1 MNRSESDS
9 MEELLK
15 RSGYKV
21 VGPEEQADL
30 TIINSC
36 TVTNQAAAKTRSSI
50 TSARKQSPEGK
61 IAVIGC
67 YAQELGDKLLKF
79 ENVDLALGNVNK
91 YQIIDYIKKLEKE
104 KNFADIK
111 DIENIAW
118 TNSTSTFFDEATIA
132 DGRRTRANLKIQEGC
147 NYFCSYCIIPYLRG
161 APRSRDYKSCIREAR
176 ELEANNYKEIVLTG
190 INIGTY
196 DHKGKRL
203 TDLIQGLL
211 KETELER
218 IRISSIEPDLIDD
231 RLIELI
237 ENEQRLCRHLHIPLQ
252 HGSNTILK
260 KMNRRYSF
268 EDYARLVE
276 KIENTIPGICL
287 GSDIMTGFPGES
299 EKAFQEM
306 VNNLN
311 ELPISH
317 YHVFRY
323 SPKEG
328 TRAEEFLERV
338 PSGEVKRR
346 AKIIRN
352 LGHKKKQDFIKQFK
366 GKIVNVL
373 TEKINKNNILSG
385 YTDNFIRVNFQGDKK
400 KVNEILPVRITEMKN
415 ESLKGELVGG

>member
-1 MNRSESDS
+1 

-15 RSGYKV
+15 RSGYKI

-67 YAQELGDKLLKF
+67 YAQALGDKLLKF
-79 ENVDLALGNVNK
+79 ENVDLGLGNVNK

-104 KNFADIK
+104 KNFADVK

-196 DHKGKRL
+196 AHKGKRL

-268 EDYARLVE
+268 EDYARLVK
-276 KIENTIPGICL
+276 KIANKIPGICL

-328 TRAEEFLERV
+328 TRAEEFSERV
-338 PSGEVKRR
+338 PSREVKSR

-352 LGHKKKQDFIKQFK
+352 LGHNKKQDFIKQFK

-373 TEKINKNNILSG
+373 TEKINKNNIMSG

-400 KVNEILPVRITEMKN
+400 RLNEILPVRITQMKN
-415 ESLKGELVGG
+415 ETLKGELVGG